1 MDQDRIT
8 ELINKSEI
16 TSIVNSYFRALDEKN
31 FDAQQFA
38 SIFTPQAK
46 VTRPNGA
53 SLIGPEEISA
63 SHEKSFSRFE
73 GSQHFVA
80 GHDISLDGSTAN
92 VRANL
97 IAMHMWQGSKT
108 DANKLDNFFIA
119 GGVMHA
125 TLMQSDGQWR
135 ISQMSN
141 AVLWR
146 AGGFKDMMQTGT
158 VTKEAQSLNVSHPN
172 EPVLTSL
179 DSVERLMVYAKNQI
193 PSQIN
198 SSRLASD
205 SQTAGGRQQQASLA
219 RDEHG

>member
-8 ELINKSEI
+8 EFINKAEI

-31 FDAQQFA
+31 FDAQHYA
-38 SIFTPQAK
+38 SILTPQAK

-63 SHEKSFSRFE
+63 SHAKSFTRFE
-73 GSQHFVA
+73 GSQHVVA
-80 GHDISLDGSTAN
+80 GHEISLDGSTAN

-108 DANKLDNFFIA
+108 DANKLDNFFVA
-119 GGVMHA
+119 GGVIHA

-146 AGGFKDMMQTGT
+146 AGGFRDMMQTGT

-172 EPVLTSL
+172 EPVLTSFDL
-179 DSVERLMVYAKNQI
+179 L
-193 PSQIN
+193 
-198 SSRLASD
+198 
-205 SQTAGGRQQQASLA
+205 
-219 RDEHG
+219 

>member
-31 FDAQQFA
+31 FDAQHFA

-119 GGVMHA
+119 GGVMTRNADAVGRPVENLADEQCCPLACRRLQGHDA
-125 TLMQSDGQWR
+125 DWQFAERCRFPASSFVVPMRRQW
-135 ISQMSN
+135 
-141 AVLWR
+141 
-146 AGGFKDMMQTGT
+146 G
-158 VTKEAQSLNVSHPN
+158 
-172 EPVLTSL
+172 
-179 DSVERLMVYAKNQI
+179 RL
-193 PSQIN
+193 
-198 SSRLASD
+198 
-205 SQTAGGRQQQASLA
+205 
-219 RDEHG
+219 

>member
-31 FDAQQFA
+31 FDARHFA

-53 SLIGPEEISA
+53 SLIGPGEISA
-63 SHEKSFSRFE
+63 SHEKSFTRFE
-73 GSQHFVA
+73 GSQHVVA

-108 DANKLDNFFIA
+108 DANIYFFIA
-119 GGVMHA
+119 GSPVWIMSLKPPARQRTALLICEILHWP
-125 TLMQSDGQWR
+125 SDC
-135 ISQMSN
+135 ISV
-141 AVLWR
+141 A
-146 AGGFKDMMQTGT
+146 
-158 VTKEAQSLNVSHPN
+158 
-172 EPVLTSL
+172 
-179 DSVERLMVYAKNQI
+179 
-193 PSQIN
+193 
-198 SSRLASD
+198 
-205 SQTAGGRQQQASLA
+205 
-219 RDEHG
+219 